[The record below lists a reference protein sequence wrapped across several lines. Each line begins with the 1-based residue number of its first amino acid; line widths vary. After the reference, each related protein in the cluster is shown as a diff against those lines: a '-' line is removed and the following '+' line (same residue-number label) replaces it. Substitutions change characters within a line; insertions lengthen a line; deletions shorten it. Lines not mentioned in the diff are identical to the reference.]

1 MPIRPL
7 IFLFHPPCLPRLR
20 RNVHERILWM
30 RTKLVAM
37 QMGAYREFVN
47 VSSPLHQWRQSVPTK
62 ASKMLESLKS
72 RLLLA
77 PAIGQTQGRHPAIRS
92 EHVRSLRSITL
103 LEIYPIADSV
113 ELGLSSSLP
122 CALQIAIA
130 LILAINRH
138 GCLSP
143 HAGSPAPMTT
153 TQTTLVTVHLPSM
166 RHAKAGI
173 RRPMQQQLLRGQR
186 HEHLW
191 TVSNSE

>member
-1 MPIRPL
+1 
-7 IFLFHPPCLPRLR
+7 
-20 RNVHERILWM
+20 M
-30 RTKLVAM
+30 RTDLVAM
-37 QMGAYREFVN
+37 QMGAYQESVN
-47 VSSPLHQWRQSVPTK
+47 VLSPLHQWRQFVPTK
-62 ASKMLESLKS
+62 ASKMREGSKS

-77 PAIGQTQGRHPAIRS
+77 LAIGQTQGRHPAIRS

-130 LILAINRH
+130 LIVAINRH

-143 HAGSPAPMTT
+143 YAGSLTPMTT
-153 TQTTLVTVHLPSM
+153 TQTTRVTLYLPSM

-173 RRPMQQQLLRGQR
+173 RPMQPLLLRGQR
-186 HEHLW
+186 HEHPW